1 MPQELPG
8 FKGLVLSYLKGNNE
22 TLCIPDDPKVE
33 SIYHD
38 DEDGTW
44 KVYVDLYGDRPYH
57 CITLDS
63 EDLMG
68 FMWNKISM
76 MCGEQ

>member
-8 FKGLVLSYLKGNNE
+8 FKGLVRSYLKANRE
-22 TLCIPDDPKVE
+22 TYGDASDFKVN
-33 SIYHD
+33 SINFD
-38 DEDGTW
+38 AEKGTW
-44 KVYVDLYGDRPYH
+44 EVLVEVVGDRYDQA
-57 CITLDS
+57 ITLDS